1 MRDGE
6 FLHEGS
12 AATAAGGGGTTGHT
26 PTPEV
31 GARDAAG
38 PKYGVVEWMGVWY
51 PWMREDR
58 LEVARRR
65 IST

>member
-6 FLHEGS
+6 FLHEG
-12 AATAAGGGGTTGHT
+12 AGGHS

-31 GARDAAG
+31 GAKDAAG

-51 PWMREDR
+51 PWMKEDR
-58 LEVARRR
+58 LEVGRRM
-65 IST
+65 SS